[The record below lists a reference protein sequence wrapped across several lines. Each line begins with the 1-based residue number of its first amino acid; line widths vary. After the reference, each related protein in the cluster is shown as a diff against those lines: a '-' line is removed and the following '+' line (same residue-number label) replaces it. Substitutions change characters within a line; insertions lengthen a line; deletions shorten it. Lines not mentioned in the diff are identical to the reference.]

1 MSTQWILALE
11 GVRKSY
17 PAPVGSGEIPILR
30 GVELSV
36 APGESIAVTGP
47 SGSGKSTLLNLMG
60 LLDLPDSGR
69 VMLDGNDA
77 AAWGDA
83 ERARMRNRRI
93 GFVFQLHH
101 LLPSLSV
108 MENVLVPAVAL
119 PRGDPRLVDVEARAA
134 RIVDR
139 VGLGPR
145 KRHRPSE
152 LSGGECLRAAVA
164 RAMVNGPALL
174 LADEPTGSLDAE
186 TAKGVVDLLV
196 ELNREESVTLVVVTH
211 SVDLAARMAQ
221 RLVLRNGAFAA

>member
-1 MSTQWILALE
+1 MSAQWILALE

-17 PAPVGSGEIPILR
+17 PAPVGAGEIPILR

-134 RIVDR
+134 RLVDR

-145 KRHRPSE
+145 KRHHPSE

-211 SVDLAARMAQ
+211 SVDLAARMAR
-221 RLVLRNGAFAA
+221 RLVLRNGAFTA